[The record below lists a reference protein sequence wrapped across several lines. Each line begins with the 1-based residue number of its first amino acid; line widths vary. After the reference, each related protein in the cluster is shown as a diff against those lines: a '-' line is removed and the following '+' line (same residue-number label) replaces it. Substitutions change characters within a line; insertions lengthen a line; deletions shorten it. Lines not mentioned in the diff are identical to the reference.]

1 MNVLFPKNFLWG
13 AATASYQI
21 EGAYQSDGKGES
33 IWDRFTHTEG
43 KIKNN
48 ENGDIA
54 VDHYNR
60 YLEDVKLMS
69 DIKMSAYRFSL
80 AWTRILPEG
89 KGKVNQK
96 GLDFYSRLIDE
107 LLKNNI
113 KPLITL
119 YHWDLPQKI
128 QDNGGWS
135 NRDTSN
141 LYADYASIVAKNYG
155 DRVNFISTFNEP
167 AVFTIHGLVDGYKN
181 FNNKSWILWTGN
193 YFWCFFT

>member
-1 MNVLFPKNFLWG
+1 MNILFPKNFLWG

-21 EGAYQSDGKGES
+21 EGAFKSDGKGES

-60 YLEDVKLMS
+60 YKEDVKLMS

-89 KGKVNQK
+89 KGTVNQK
-96 GLDFYSRLIDE
+96 GIDFYSRLIDE
-107 LLKNNI
+107 LLENNI
-113 KPLITL
+113 KPLIPFITGI
-119 YHWDLPQKI
+119 YHKKFKI
-128 QDNGGWS
+128 M
-135 NRDTSN
+135 
-141 LYADYASIVAKNYG
+141 VAG
-155 DRVNFISTFNEP
+155 RIE
-167 AVFTIHGLVDGYKN
+167 IHQICLLNMQV
-181 FNNKSWILWTGN
+181 
-193 YFWCFFT
+193 

>member
-1 MNVLFPKNFLWG
+1 MNILFPKNFLWG

-21 EGAYQSDGKGES
+21 EGAFKSDGKGES

-60 YLEDVKLMS
+60 YKEDVKLMS

-89 KGKVNQK
+89 KGTVNQK
-96 GLDFYSRLIDE
+96 GIDFYSRLIDE
-107 LLKNNI
+107 LLENNI
-113 KPLITL
+113 KPLATL

-141 LYADYASIVAKNYG
+141 LFADYASIIAKNYSVENLIEFPG
-155 DRVNFISTFNEP
+155 
-167 AVFTIHGLVDGYKN
+167 H
-181 FNNKSWILWTGN
+181 
-193 YFWCFFT
+193 